1 MFLQVGI
8 IIILNLRCFVLVVVN
23 SVYGRW
29 DEIKGEENIDFMFI
43 IFFCFDMI
51 FIVKDEYNELR
62 DMVSYILFCSCSFN
76 FIDFFCI
83 FQKLRKKLLCY
94 YLFF

>member
-1 MFLQVGI
+1 M
-8 IIILNLRCFVLVVVN
+8 LVVVN

-43 IFFCFDMI
+43 IFFRFDMI

-76 FIDFFCI
+76 FIDFICI
-83 FQKLRKKLLCY
+83 F
-94 YLFF
+94 

>member
-43 IFFCFDMI
+43 IFFRFDMI

-62 DMVSYILFCSCSFN
+62 DMVSYILFCSCNFN

-83 FQKLRKKLLCY
+83 FQKLRLKLLCY
-94 YLFF
+94 LFF